1 MSKAQQ
7 ILETWFH
14 RVWTEEDAAVIDE
27 LFIPDGKARGLGAN
41 TLIGPDDYKQ
51 FHSALLNLITDCVIT
66 LDKTVE
72 EGDWLAAVCTLRAK
86 NRKSGEPVMMTGTTV
101 VKIADGKIIEA
112 YNNWDFMGMFSQLGF
127 LPSTTFEMG
136 LSGEKIA

>member
-14 RVWTEEDAAVIDE
+14 RVWTEENAAVIDE

-41 TLIGPDDYKQ
+41 TLIGPDGYKQ
-51 FHSALLNLITDCVIT
+51 FLSALLNLISDCVISI
-66 LDKTVE
+66 DKTVE

-86 NRKSGEPVMMTGTTV
+86 DRKTGVPVIMSGTTTV
-101 VKIADGKIIEA
+101 RIADGKIIEA

-127 LPSTTFEMG
+127 LPSATFETA
-136 LSGEKIA
+136 LSGAKIA

>member
-41 TLIGPDDYKQ
+41 TLIGPDGYKQ
-51 FHSALLNLITDCVIT
+51 FHSALLNLITDCVISI
-66 LDKTVE
+66 DKTVE
-72 EGDWLAAVCTLRAK
+72 EGDWIAAVCTLRAK
-86 NRKSGEPVMMTGTTV
+86 DRKSGAPIIMTGTTTAR
-101 VKIADGKIIEA
+101 IADGKIIEA

-127 LPSTTFEMG
+127 LPGATFELA

>member
-41 TLIGPDDYKQ
+41 TLIGPDGYKQ

-86 NRKSGEPVMMTGTTV
+86 DRKSGAPVIMTGTTV
-101 VKIADGKIIEA
+101 VKFAGGKIIEA

-127 LPSTTFEMG
+127 LPSATFEMA
-136 LSGEKIA
+136 LSGAKIA